1 VTSALAAAG
10 APLTRARW
18 TTPRRLRLYLA
29 AAWIAAA
36 ALFAVSLRALND
48 DRAALRVMR
57 EDTAPSIIKAQE
69 LGAQL
74 SDLDAQLAA
83 SLLGSVAD
91 RDVASELFEL
101 RRSAVAR
108 CLVDAANNI
117 TLGDAD
123 RIPVVVMNEELGR
136 YLELA
141 SRAQSLYATGDRDGA
156 VALMRIATDAMHERI
171 LPQAGNLDRVKRE
184 QMDRRYDA
192 AQRASRGY
200 EAGALWGGV
209 LVVVVL
215 LATQVFVRRRMRRR
229 LSPGLVVAV
238 GLAVAFTSTLVTRF
252 QMARED
258 LRVARD
264 DAFNSMHL
272 LWRARAL
279 AYDAR
284 GDEARWLLD
293 RTRADSYQTSFSLKS
308 AELLSDPAAKFPGLD
323 GSGLLVDELHNITFT
338 GERDAAQAEV
348 NAFVDL
354 VKVDDSLRMAE
365 KQARHLDAVELAIGT
380 RPDEVRARF
389 DRFDA
394 AIERTTAINEDA
406 FDAVLVLADAVLR
419 RAEWLDP
426 AFALAIALA
435 VWLGI
440 RPRLREYSS

>member
-1 VTSALAAAG
+1 VSG
-10 APLTRARW
+10 APGSPGAPATRW

-29 AAWIAAA
+29 AAWVAAA

-57 EDTAPSIIKAQE
+57 EDTAPSIIKAQD

-74 SDLDAQLAA
+74 ADLDAQLAA
-83 SLLGSVAD
+83 SLLGNLAD
-91 RDVASELFEL
+91 RDVANELFEL

-141 SRAQSLYATGDRDGA
+141 SRAQSLYASGDRDGS
-156 VALMRIATDAMHERI
+156 VGLMRIATDAMHDRI

-200 EAGALWGGV
+200 ENGALSGGV
-209 LVVVVL
+209 LMAAVL
-215 LATQVFVRRRMRRR
+215 LVTQVFVRRRMRRR
-229 LSPGLVVAV
+229 LSPGLV
-238 GLAVAFTSTLVTRF
+238 LALALSVAFTWTLVTRF
-252 QMARED
+252 RVARED

-264 DAFNSMHL
+264 DAFNSIHF

-279 AYDAR
+279 AYDLR
-284 GDEARWLLD
+284 GDQARWLLD
-293 RTRADSYQTSFSLKS
+293 RTRTDGYATAFSLKS
-308 AELLSDPAAKFPGLD
+308 AELLSDPKSKNPVLD
-323 GSGLLVDELHNITFT
+323 SSGLLVDELRNITFT
-338 GERDAAQAEV
+338 GERDAAQAAV
-348 NAFVDL
+348 AAFVDL

-365 KQARHLDAVELAIGT
+365 KQARHLDAVEVAIGP

-394 AIERTTAINEDA
+394 AIERTTAINKDA
-406 FDAVLVLADAVLR
+406 FDAVLVLADAGLR

-435 VWLGI
+435 AWLGI

>member
-1 VTSALAAAG
+1 MSAAPGAAAS
-10 APLTRARW
+10 RW

-29 AAWIAAA
+29 ASWIAAA

-48 DRAALRVMR
+48 ARATVRVMR

-74 SDLDAQLAA
+74 ADLDAQLAA
-83 SLLGSVAD
+83 SLLGNVAD
-91 RDVASELFEL
+91 RDVANELFEL
-101 RRSAVAR
+101 RRSATTR

-141 SRAQSLYATGDRDGA
+141 ARAQWLYASGDRDGA
-156 VALMRIATDAMHERI
+156 LGPMRIATDAMHDRI
-171 LPQAGNLDRVKRE
+171 LPQAGTLDRVKRE

-200 EAGALWGGV
+200 ESGALAGGGLMV
-209 LVVVVL
+209 AVL
-215 LATQVFVRRRMRRR
+215 LVTLVFVRRRMRRR
-229 LSPGLVVAV
+229 LTPGLVVA
-238 GLAVAFTSTLVTRF
+238 LALSVAFTWTLVTRF
-252 QMARED
+252 RVARED

-264 DAFNSMHL
+264 DAFNSIHL

-284 GDEARWLLD
+284 GEQARWLLD
-293 RTRADSYQTSFSLKS
+293 RPRAGTYETGFTLKI
-308 AELLSDPAAKFPGLD
+308 AELLSDTKVPPRDA
-323 GSGLLVDELHNITFT
+323 SGLLVDELHNVTFM
-338 GERDAAQAEV
+338 GEADAAIAAV
-348 NAFVDL
+348 HAFVDF
-354 VKVDDSLRMAE
+354 V
-365 KQARHLDAVELAIGT
+365 HLDDALRLTERQGRHVDAVDLAVGAQ
-380 RPDEVRARF
+380 PNQVRAVF

-394 AIERTTAINEDA
+394 AIERTTAINKDA
-406 FDAVLVLADAVLR
+406 FDAVLVLADAGLR

-426 AFALAIALA
+426 LFALGIALA
-435 VWLGI
+435 AWLGI

>member
-1 VTSALAAAG
+1 MSGGPGSPG
-10 APLTRARW
+10 APATRW

-57 EDTAPSIIKAQE
+57 EDTAPSIIKAQD

-74 SDLDAQLAA
+74 ADLDAQLAA
-83 SLLGSVAD
+83 SLLGNVAD

-141 SRAQSLYATGDRDGA
+141 SRAQSLYASGDRDGA
-156 VALMRIATDAMHERI
+156 VGLMRIATDAMHDRI
-171 LPQAGNLDRVKRE
+171 LPQAGSLDRVKRE

-200 EAGALWGGV
+200 ENGALSGGV
-209 LVVVVL
+209 LVAAVL
-215 LATQVFVRRRMRRR
+215 LVTQVFVRRRMRRR
-229 LSPGLVVAV
+229 LSPGLV
-238 GLAVAFTSTLVTRF
+238 LALALSVAFTWTLVTRF
-252 QMARED
+252 RVARED

-264 DAFNSMHL
+264 DAFNSIHL

-284 GDEARWLLD
+284 GEQARWLLD
-293 RTRADSYQTSFSLKS
+293 RSRAGSYETGFALKS
-308 AELLSDPAAKFPGLD
+308 AELLSDTKVSPRDA
-323 GSGLLVDELHNITFT
+323 SGLLVDVLRNVTFV
-338 GERDAAQAEV
+338 GEADAAMVAV
-348 NAFVDL
+348 RAFVDFVQL
-354 VKVDDSLRMAE
+354 DDTLRTTE
-365 KQARHLDAVELAIGT
+365 RQGRHADAVELAIGT
-380 RPDEVRARF
+380 QPNQARAAF

-394 AIERTTAINEDA
+394 AIQRTTAINKDA
-406 FDAVLVLADAVLR
+406 FDAVLVLADGGLR

-435 VWLGI
+435 AWLGI

>member
-1 VTSALAAAG
+1 
-10 APLTRARW
+10 
-18 TTPRRLRLYLA
+18 
-29 AAWIAAA
+29 
-36 ALFAVSLRALND
+36 
-48 DRAALRVMR
+48 
-57 EDTAPSIIKAQE
+57 
-69 LGAQL
+69 
-74 SDLDAQLAA
+74 
-83 SLLGSVAD
+83 
-91 RDVASELFEL
+91 
-101 RRSAVAR
+101 
-108 CLVDAANNI
+108 
-117 TLGDAD
+117 
-123 RIPVVVMNEELGR
+123 
-136 YLELA
+136 
-141 SRAQSLYATGDRDGA
+141 
-156 VALMRIATDAMHERI
+156 
-171 LPQAGNLDRVKRE
+171 
-184 QMDRRYDA
+184 
-192 AQRASRGY
+192 
-200 EAGALWGGV
+200 
-209 LVVVVL
+209 VL

-406 FDAVLVLADAVLR
+406 FDAVLR